1 MNIETK
7 LLNLIRAEQRKYA
20 LEALLRPQ
28 AKDAF
33 EYGYRS
39 GYVAGLVAAENILIN
54 LIKEEKDADK

>member
-7 LLNLIRAEQRKYA
+7 LLNLIRAEQREYA
-20 LEALLRPQ
+20 FEALMRPQ

-33 EYGYRS
+33 EYGHRS
-39 GYVAGLVAAENILIN
+39 GHVAGLIAAENMLIN